1 MNPEIKGQWVAA
13 LRSGTYDQGQD
24 YLHTRN
30 DTYCCLGVL
39 CDLAVKAGVIG
50 PPEQTGDEGSW
61 VYGPVND
68 AVFGSSSDTTLPVK
82 VAEWAGT
89 DRDVVLKSKT
99 DDFTAIPEIGRT
111 VVSVAE
117 LNDNG
122 MSFDDLS
129 NLIEKYL

>member
-1 MNPEIKGQWVAA
+1 MNPEIKAQWVAA

-39 CDLAVKAGVIG
+39 CDLAVKAGVIDE
-50 PPEQTGDEGSW
+50 PQQDNSGDSW
-61 VYGPVND
+61 TYTSKNAAGGHD
-68 AVFGSSSDTTLPVK
+68 SSDTRLPEGVK
-82 VAEWAGT
+82 EWAGLS
-89 DRDVVLKSKT
+89 DMDP
-99 DDFTAIPEIGRT
+99 AIKGPVPETGRY
-111 VVSVAE
+111 SVALAD